1 MYPDGYNDEKGWTNF
16 SQYLWYFDVAVA
28 NGNIVN
34 AVRAQQVENFAAFCA
49 DFYVVEDRGL
59 VRECSY
65 NNATKGAERCVR
77 VRNVQKEKNRWFKT
91 FVVAS
96 IAIVCV
102 KELIKL
108 LVVLFVW
115 LCAASRE
122 LNPFELVLCGESP
135 FLLWLLWRRPSF
147 LRELLLSSR
156 TWKSHLLVFFVEDV
170 FESVNQI
177 ALVSYFALRVEQ
189 QGIAFGIMFSL
200 FVSALKL
207 MKTGFSVITAWQ
219 RDRVGNA
226 RVHVADDGTEGTD

>member
-1 MYPDGYNDEKGWTNF
+1 
-16 SQYLWYFDVAVA
+16 
-28 NGNIVN
+28 
-34 AVRAQQVENFAAFCA
+34 
-49 DFYVVEDRGL
+49 
-59 VRECSY
+59 
-65 NNATKGAERCVR
+65 
-77 VRNVQKEKNRWFKT
+77 VQKEKNRWFKT

-96 IAIVCV
+96 IAVVCV
-102 KELIKL
+102 KEFIKL

-147 LRELLLSSR
+147 LRELLLSRR

-207 MKTGFSVITAWQ
+207 MKTGFNAIAAWQ
-219 RDRVGNA
+219 RERVENA
-226 RVHVADDGTEGTD
+226 RVHVENTD